1 MNIICLM
8 LQRYMIFLKQK
19 MFLIKFLFTYQKANT
34 VPKQLKKIF
43 DTEFLFLHCYFVFHF
58 YRLWFIKKY

>member
-1 MNIICLM
+1 
-8 LQRYMIFLKQK
+8 MIFLKQK

-43 DTEFLFLHCYFVFHF
+43 DTEFLFLRCYFVFHF